1 MPSRPVAP
9 ADDPSVVHLT
19 PLDAR
24 YPSRLRALHDPP
36 PSLSA
41 RGGALES
48 ACVVAVVGSRDAAGE
63 ALAFAHVLATEL
75 ARAGIV
81 VASGGAHGIDAAA
94 HRGALDARGRTW
106 VVAGTGCHHCFPP
119 EHAELFDTVAAGPGA
134 VIWPF
139 SPDSVARPASFLT
152 RNRVLV
158 SLADAVVVVQAGAR
172 SGALHSA
179 SSARKVSKPLWV
191 VPTPPWTRGFDGSHR
206 LLDQGA
212 RPLTSIHVLLRSL
225 SFRPPVVDH
234 TPDGT
239 DGAPA
244 PEARPRAN
252 SVASTG
258 LPQRQRPAVA
268 DEGSPALPLSETESA
283 VLGATCSSPRH
294 LDEIAAQAHASAHA
308 ASAALLT
315 LALENVVV
323 EGPPAFFR
331 RRNASDR

>member
-1 MPSRPVAP
+1 VASTSHRPRSGG
-9 ADDPSVVHLT
+9 ADGTSAEGGVVHLT

-36 PSLSA
+36 ASLSTK
-41 RGGALES
+41 GGALES
-48 ACVVAVVGSRDAAGE
+48 ACVVAVVGSRDAASE
-63 ALAFAHVLATEL
+63 ALAFARGLATEL
-75 ARAGIV
+75 ARAGVV

-106 VVAGTGCHHCFPP
+106 VVAGTGCRHCFPP

-134 VIWPF
+134 LLWPF
-139 SPDSVARPASFLT
+139 SADTVARPASFLT

-179 SSARKVSKPLWV
+179 SSARKLSKPLWV
-191 VPTPPWTRGFDGSHR
+191 VPTPPWTRGFDGSHQ
-206 LLDQGA
+206 LLDEGA
-212 RPLTSIHVLLRSL
+212 RPLTSVAMLLRSL
-225 SFRPPVVDH
+225 SSRPSVVDH
-234 TPDGT
+234 APDGT
-239 DGAPA
+239 PPLPA
-244 PEARPRAN
+244 REPGTPCP
-252 SVASTG
+252 T
-258 LPQRQRPAVA
+258 
-268 DEGSPALPLSETESA
+268 LPLSETESA

-294 LDEIAAQAHASAHA
+294 LDEIAVQAHASVHA

-323 EGPPAFFR
+323 EGPPGFYR
-331 RRNASDR
+331 RRDASDR

>member
-1 MPSRPVAP
+1 VVKRGDVPSRPIPP

-36 PSLSA
+36 ASLSA
-41 RGGALES
+41 KGGALES
-48 ACVVAVVGSRDAAGE
+48 ACVVAVVGSRDAASE
-63 ALAFAHVLATEL
+63 ALAFARGLATEL
-75 ARAGIV
+75 ARAGVV

-106 VVAGTGCHHCFPP
+106 VVAGTGCRHCFPP
-119 EHAELFDTVAAGPGA
+119 EHAELFHTVAAGPGA
-134 VIWPF
+134 VLWPF
-139 SPDSVARPASFLT
+139 SADTVARPASFLT

-179 SSARKVSKPLWV
+179 SSARKLSKPLWV
-191 VPTPPWTRGFDGSHR
+191 VPTPPWTRGFDGSHQ
-206 LLDQGA
+206 LLDEGA
-212 RPLTSIHVLLRSL
+212 RPLTSVAMLLRSL
-225 SFRPPVVDH
+225 SSRPSVVDH
-234 TPDGT
+234 APDGT
-239 DGAPA
+239 PPLPA
-244 PEARPRAN
+244 REPGTPCP
-252 SVASTG
+252 T
-258 LPQRQRPAVA
+258 
-268 DEGSPALPLSETESA
+268 LPLSETESA

-294 LDEIAAQAHASAHA
+294 LDEIAVQAHASVHA

-323 EGPPAFFR
+323 EGPPGFYR
-331 RRNASDR
+331 RRDASDR